1 MEEEARPP
9 LLPVRIPMN
18 GEDLAPAAPG
28 ACAVGG
34 GRAEIDTSAP
44 FESVR
49 EAVDRFGGS
58 AAWSSH
64 LVNRIFAHHKV
75 SPTSSSPI
83 PTFSPRLTMA
93 RFTFLAEERNRAK
106 QNQTVCMGTED
117 EQCANLAEQTA
128 QIEKEL
134 GAKERET
141 LDVLKQLESAKRIIA
156 DLKLKIQK
164 KTAEDALQAEEEKQ
178 QHPESNCSLTQLSTA
193 EPEVKQPEGNAEA
206 AEEVQI
212 TEPEVKQQPE
222 ENANSGADVDMC
234 AGLDEQEQQQQHPN
248 LVLME
253 LEQAKS
259 NLNRTTGDLA
269 AIRASIESLRHDIAT
284 EKVLVERSR
293 AKVSSDATLV
303 SSLKEEL
310 DQTTKKLQTLK
321 DLQRRREDPSDIFFE
336 IKRMTSEIEQLRNA
350 ANASKS
356 EAMMLAAE
364 IEQTKATIGTAEV
377 RCLAAK
383 KMEEAARAAE
393 ALALAEIKALL
404 CSEASAEDLQGTDGV
419 ILSVEEYSELAS
431 KAREVDESSRNKIAA
446 AMVHVDEANQSK
458 SESLTRLEEAKMEV
472 EECKKALQ
480 EALKR
485 VETANRR
492 KFAVEETLRRC
503 RSETGHKRRSFR
515 GSPKFKTAAHR
526 HRDDSH
532 CMDIVDVSDN
542 SMKPTLSIGQI
553 LSMKL
558 MGPDGYDKSVSDDT
572 STSETSSVSLG
583 QILNRRQA
591 ILTYSSDTSANKKFS
606 GKRKKFAF
614 TGLSVF
620 LAKQAKSKKKRGSD
634 EN

>member
-9 LLPVRIPMN
+9 LLPVRVPVN
-18 GEDLAPAAPG
+18 GEDLAPAAG
-28 ACAVGG
+28 ACGVGG

-64 LVNRIFAHHKV
+64 LVNRIFAHHKKQDRSVGAEDAQRV
-75 SPTSSSPI
+75 S
-83 PTFSPRLTMA
+83 
-93 RFTFLAEERNRAK
+93 
-106 QNQTVCMGTED
+106 
-117 EQCANLAEQTA
+117 LAEQTA

-141 LDVLKQLESAKRIIA
+141 LDVLKQLESAKKIIA
-156 DLKLKIQK
+156 GLKLKIQK
-164 KTAEDALQAEEEKQ
+164 KTAEDTLQPEEDKRQ
-178 QHPESNCSLTQLSTA
+178 TESNCSLTEVSAA
-193 EPEVKQPEGNAEA
+193 EPDVKQPEGNAEAPEEEQTAEVKQPEGNAEA
-206 AEEVQI
+206 AGVE
-212 TEPEVKQQPE
+212 TAGTGVKQRPE
-222 ENANSGADVDMC
+222 GNAGADVDM
-234 AGLDEQEQQQQHPN
+234 LDEQQHPN

-269 AIRASIESLRHDIAT
+269 AIRASIESLRNDIAT

-293 AKVSSDATLV
+293 EKVSSDATLV
-303 SSLKEEL
+303 SSLELEL
-310 DQTTKKLQTLK
+310 DQTTQKLQTLK
-321 DLQRRREDPSDIFFE
+321 DLQRRREDPSDVFFE
-336 IKRMTSEIEQLRNA
+336 IKKMTSEIEQLRNA

-364 IEQTKATIGTAEV
+364 IEQTKATIGTAEI

-404 CSEASAEDLQGTDGV
+404 CTESSAGDLQGVDGV
-419 ILSVEEYSELAS
+419 SLSVEEYSELAL
-431 KAREVDESSRNKIAA
+431 KAQEADESSRNKIAA

-503 RSETGHKRRSFR
+503 RSETGHKRRSFC

-526 HRDDSH
+526 HKHDSH
-532 CMDIVDVSDN
+532 CMDIIDVSDN

-572 STSETSSVSLG
+572 SETSSVSLG

-591 ILTYSSDTSANKKFS
+591 IVYSSDTSANKKFS

>member
-9 LLPVRIPMN
+9 LLPVRVPVN
-18 GEDLAPAAPG
+18 GEDLAPASAG
-28 ACAVGG
+28 ACGVGG

-64 LVNRIFAHHKV
+64 LVNRIFAHHK
-75 SPTSSSPI
+75 
-83 PTFSPRLTMA
+83 
-93 RFTFLAEERNRAK
+93 K
-106 QNQTVCMGTED
+106 QNQTVCGGTED

-128 QIEKEL
+128 QIEREL

-141 LDVLKQLESAKRIIA
+141 LDVLKQLESAKKIIA

-164 KTAEDALQAEEEKQ
+164 KTAEDALQPEEEKQ
-178 QHPESNCSLTQLSTA
+178 QQQQESNCSLTEVPTA
-193 EPEVKQPEGNAEA
+193 EPEVKKPEENAEA
-206 AEEVQI
+206 AEEVQ
-212 TEPEVKQQPE
+212 TAEPQVKQQPE
-222 ENANSGADVDMC
+222 GNAGADVDMC
-234 AGLDEQEQQQQHPN
+234 VGLDEQEQQQQQHPN
-248 LVLME
+248 MVLME

-269 AIRASIESLRHDIAT
+269 AIRASIESLRNDIAT

-293 AKVSSDATLV
+293 EKVSSDATLV

-310 DQTTKKLQTLK
+310 DQTTQKLQTLK

-336 IKRMTSEIEQLRNA
+336 IKRMTTEIEQLRNA

-377 RCLAAK
+377 RCLAPK

-404 CSEASAEDLQGTDGV
+404 CNEASAGGLQGTDGV
-419 ILSVEEYSELAS
+419 SLSVEEYSELAS
-431 KAREVDESSRNKIAA
+431 IAREADENSRNKIAA

-472 EECKKALQ
+472 EGCKKALQ

-503 RSETGHKRRSFR
+503 RSETGHKRRSFG

-532 CMDIVDVSDN
+532 CMDIIDVSDN

-572 STSETSSVSLG
+572 STSETSSISLG

-591 ILTYSSDTSANKKFS
+591 ILTYSSDASANKKFS

>member
-1 MEEEARPP
+1 
-9 LLPVRIPMN
+9 VN
-18 GEDLAPAAPG
+18 GEDLAPASAG
-28 ACAVGG
+28 ACGVGG

-64 LVNRIFAHHKV
+64 LVNRIFAHHK
-75 SPTSSSPI
+75 
-83 PTFSPRLTMA
+83 
-93 RFTFLAEERNRAK
+93 K
-106 QNQTVCMGTED
+106 QNQTVCGGTED
-117 EQCANLAEQTA
+117 EQCVNLAEQTA

-141 LDVLKQLESAKRIIA
+141 LDVLKQLESAKKIIA

-164 KTAEDALQAEEEKQ
+164 KTAEDTLQPEEEKQ
-178 QHPESNCSLTQLSTA
+178 QQQQESNCSLTEVPTA
-193 EPEVKQPEGNAEA
+193 EPEVKQPEGNAE
-206 AEEVQI
+206 EVR
-212 TEPEVKQQPE
+212 QPE
-222 ENANSGADVDMC
+222 GNDGADVDMC
-234 AGLDEQEQQQQHPN
+234 AGLDEQEQQQQHTN

-269 AIRASIESLRHDIAT
+269 AIRASIESLRNDIAT

-293 AKVSSDATLV
+293 EKVSSDATLV
-303 SSLKEEL
+303 SSLKQEL
-310 DQTTKKLQTLK
+310 DQTTQKLQTLK

-336 IKRMTSEIEQLRNA
+336 IKRMTTEIEQLRNA

-404 CSEASAEDLQGTDGV
+404 CSEASAEGLQGEDGV
-419 ILSVEEYSELAS
+419 SLSVEEYSELAS
-431 KAREVDESSRNKIAA
+431 MAREADESSRNKIAA

-532 CMDIVDVSDN
+532 CMDIIDVSDN

-572 STSETSSVSLG
+572 STSETSSISLG

-591 ILTYSSDTSANKKFS
+591 ILTYSSDTSANNKFS

-634 EN
+634 

>member
-64 LVNRIFAHHKV
+64 LVNRIFAHHK
-75 SPTSSSPI
+75 
-83 PTFSPRLTMA
+83 
-93 RFTFLAEERNRAK
+93 K

>member
-1 MEEEARPP
+1 MRQSGGADGADREGARRQGEGDARCAQTTRVCQEDHRRFEAQDSEENEP
-9 LLPVRIPMN
+9 
-18 GEDLAPAAPG
+18 E
-28 ACAVGG
+28 
-34 GRAEIDTSAP
+34 
-44 FESVR
+44 
-49 EAVDRFGGS
+49 
-58 AAWSSH
+58 
-64 LVNRIFAHHKV
+64 
-75 SPTSSSPI
+75 
-83 PTFSPRLTMA
+83 
-93 RFTFLAEERNRAK
+93 AK
-106 QNQTVCMGTED
+106 Q
-117 EQCANLAEQTA
+117 
-128 QIEKEL
+128 
-134 GAKERET
+134 
-141 LDVLKQLESAKRIIA
+141 
-156 DLKLKIQK
+156 
-164 KTAEDALQAEEEKQ
+164 
-178 QHPESNCSLTQLSTA
+178 
-193 EPEVKQPEGNAEA
+193 QPEGNAEGAEMQA
-206 AEEVQI
+206 A
-212 TEPEVKQQPE
+212 EPEVRQPE
-222 ENANSGADVDMC
+222 GNDGADVDMC
-234 AGLDEQEQQQQHPN
+234 AGLDEQEQQQQHTN

-269 AIRASIESLRHDIAT
+269 AIRASIESLRNDIAT

-293 AKVSSDATLV
+293 EKVSSDATLV
-303 SSLKEEL
+303 SSLKQEL
-310 DQTTKKLQTLK
+310 DQTTQKLQTLK

-336 IKRMTSEIEQLRNA
+336 IKRMTTEIEQLRNA

-404 CSEASAEDLQGTDGV
+404 CSEASAEGLQGEDGV
-419 ILSVEEYSELAS
+419 SLSVEEYSELAS
-431 KAREVDESSRNKIAA
+431 MAREADESSRNKIAA

-532 CMDIVDVSDN
+532 CMDIIDVSDN

-572 STSETSSVSLG
+572 STSETSSISLG

-591 ILTYSSDTSANKKFS
+591 ILTYSSDTSANNKFS

-634 EN
+634 

>member
-9 LLPVRIPMN
+9 LLPVRVPVN
-18 GEDLAPAAPG
+18 GEDLAPASAG
-28 ACAVGG
+28 ACGVGG

-64 LVNRIFAHHKV
+64 LVNRIFAHHK
-75 SPTSSSPI
+75 
-83 PTFSPRLTMA
+83 
-93 RFTFLAEERNRAK
+93 K
-106 QNQTVCMGTED
+106 QNQTVCGGTED
-117 EQCANLAEQTA
+117 EQCVNLAEQTA

-141 LDVLKQLESAKRIIA
+141 LDVLKQLESAKKIIA

-164 KTAEDALQAEEEKQ
+164 KTAEDTLQPEEEKQ
-178 QHPESNCSLTQLSTA
+178 QQQQESNCSLTEVPTA

-206 AEEVQI
+206 TEEEQ
-212 TEPEVKQQPE
+212 TAEPEAKQQPE
-222 ENANSGADVDMC
+222 GNAEGAEMQAAEPEVRQPEGNDGADVDMC
-234 AGLDEQEQQQQHPN
+234 AGLDEQEQQQQHTN

-269 AIRASIESLRHDIAT
+269 AIRASIESLRNDIAT

-293 AKVSSDATLV
+293 EKVSSDATLV
-303 SSLKEEL
+303 SSLKQEL
-310 DQTTKKLQTLK
+310 DQTTQKLQTLK

-336 IKRMTSEIEQLRNA
+336 IKRMTTEIEQLRNA

-404 CSEASAEDLQGTDGV
+404 CSEASAEGLQGEDGV
-419 ILSVEEYSELAS
+419 SLSVEEYSELAS
-431 KAREVDESSRNKIAA
+431 MAREADESSRNKIAA

-492 KFAVEETLRRC
+492 KFAVEETLQRC

-532 CMDIVDVSDN
+532 CMDIIDVSDN

-572 STSETSSVSLG
+572 STSETSSISLG

-591 ILTYSSDTSANKKFS
+591 ILTYSSDTSANNKFS